1 MKQAIISLMES
12 EEMKVHIEKEYARL
26 RPWQLIY
33 IIDCAR
39 CGIEHKL
46 DLLRQ
51 LKNAPE
57 MSKEDAEKTDLQ
69 NMISDYEQAVSHMS
83 CPNRGDVF
91 LVGEKSF
98 DSDCRGESTDGFSP
112 YTSFYKAMAFI
123 RDTWEEIQADGGID
137 GECTFWYTI
146 EKWSPDYQGDMHEM
160 IEYFVSADGE
170 VWDFYTRKHSPG
182 EVNIPHP
189 FTEGDIVLM
198 DATPVFPSRVGLI
211 LDMGQY
217 PNDCCSPQCLYMN
230 IDGRF
235 DIGALKHKSVFSD
248 YSHHILALSPMYRL
262 KQYTGQL
269 SEREKILKL
278 IGDEIKKQQG
288 QGKVGL
294 GSVIWEQIFQMDKKG
309 KGVTRK
315 QLKTIFEESK
325 QICLQQ

>member
-1 MKQAIISLMES
+1 MES
-12 EEMKVHIEKEYARL
+12 DEMKEYMEKEYECL
-26 RPWQLIY
+26 KPWQLID

-51 LKNAPE
+51 LKNALD
-57 MSKEDAEKTDLQ
+57 MSEEEAEQTNLQ

-91 LVGEKSF
+91 LVAEKSF
-98 DSDCRGESTDGFSP
+98 ERDLRGEITDGVSP
-112 YTSFYKAMAFI
+112 YTSFYKAITYI

-160 IEYFVSADGE
+160 IEYFVSADGA
-170 VWDFYTRKHSPG
+170 VWDFYTRMHRSG

-198 DATPVFPSRVGLI
+198 DATPAFPSRAGLI

-217 PNDCCSPQCLYMN
+217 SNDCCSPECLYMN

-235 DIGALKHKSVFSD
+235 DTGALKHKSVFGD
-248 YSHHILALSPMYRL
+248 YSHYISAPSPMYRL

-278 IGDEIKKQQG
+278 IGDEIKKQQEMG
-288 QGKVGL
+288 SARL
-294 GSVIWEQIFQMDKKG
+294 GSTIFNQIIQTDEQG

-315 QLKTIFEESK
+315 QLETIFEESK
-325 QICLQQ
+325 RICS